1 MPAQTTAQAINPWL
15 LDLRLDLTH
24 ILIFGN
30 VARKRLAAA

>member
-24 ILIFGN
+24 NFVLGT